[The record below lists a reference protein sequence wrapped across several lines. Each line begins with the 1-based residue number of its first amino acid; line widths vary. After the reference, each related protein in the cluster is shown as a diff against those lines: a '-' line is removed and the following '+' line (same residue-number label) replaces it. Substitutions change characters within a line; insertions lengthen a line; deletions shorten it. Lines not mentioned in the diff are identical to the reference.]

1 VDEAAVR
8 AFQTDG
14 PAVAIKNFQCSP
26 LSSTNEVS
34 RGTFAHGHGAANET
48 GFKIKPMRDSSIM
61 GKTLALR
68 GFRDK

>member
-1 VDEAAVR
+1 MFPR
-8 AFQTDG
+8 
-14 PAVAIKNFQCSP
+14 
-26 LSSTNEVS
+26 SSANEVS

-68 GFRDK
+68 GFRHK